1 MFGMKIMQTKRSFR
15 AEFKRQIRLA
25 ITAAIGFSIA
35 YAWREAIFETFQ
47 NFVTRFLDIQ
57 EGHYLS
63 ETYTAVFITITGV
76 IIILLTSKLLRD
88 R

>member
-1 MFGMKIMQTKRSFR
+1 MKILQTKRSFR

-35 YAWREAIFETFQ
+35 YAWREAIFDTFLS
-47 NFVTRFLDIQ
+47 FVTRFLDLN
-57 EGHYLS
+57 ENHYLT
-63 ETYTAVFITITGV
+63 ETYTAVLITIAGV
-76 IIILLTSKLLRD
+76 LIILLTSRILRE